1 MVVEIETTQRIARLT
16 PLDAVL
22 NRIDA
27 LVGPVAPRRVEIG
40 DAVGRVV
47 ADDVMVASLPGAA
60 LALRDGWAVNSAL
73 TQDAGPYAPAPLP
86 SAIRIDAGAR
96 MPAGADAVAEI
107 DSVAVRDGC
116 PQAIAAV
123 TPGEGVLAAG
133 ADADGATAL
142 LPAGRRFDPVPAA
155 ALP

>member
-1 MVVEIETTQRIARLT
+1 MLDSQHRCSSRPSPRTRGEGDCCAPGRRAKQASKSQHQQHRMVVEIETTQRIARLT

-27 LVGPVAPRRVEIG
+27 LVGPVAPREVEIR

-47 ADDVMVASLPGAA
+47 ADDVMGASVPGAA

-73 TQDAGPYAPAPLP
+73 TQDAGPYAPAPPP

-96 MPAGADAVAEI
+96 MPAGAHAVAEI
-107 DSVAVRDGC
+107 GSVA
-116 PQAIAAV
+116 
-123 TPGEGVLAAG
+123 
-133 ADADGATAL
+133 
-142 LPAGRRFDPVPAA
+142 
-155 ALP
+155 